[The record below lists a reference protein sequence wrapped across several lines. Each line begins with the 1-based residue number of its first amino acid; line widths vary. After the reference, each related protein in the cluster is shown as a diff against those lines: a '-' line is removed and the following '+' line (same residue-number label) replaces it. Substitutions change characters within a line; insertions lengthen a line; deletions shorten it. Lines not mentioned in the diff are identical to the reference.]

1 SERMAKEYMFKYHL
15 LPAFRR
21 LRLDEITTRHVEAF
35 KAEKLAAKL
44 ANSTVN
50 NMLACLGKTLRYAAD
65 CELLEKLPRIK
76 FLKVC
81 RRPIDFL
88 GFDELDRLVEAAKAD
103 PEALAAILCAADAG
117 LRVGDVRPLEV
128 GAREWGDLSLV
139 AARMT
144 VQRTDYRGYVG
155 SPKGGRFRTLPL
167 TRRLVSALKAARHLR
182 GDAVFSD
189 RNGLRW
195 SRGEADTR
203 LRRAYRK

>member
-1 SERMAKEYMFKYHL
+1 
-15 LPAFRR
+15 
-21 LRLDEITTRHVEAF
+21 
-35 KAEKLAAKL
+35 L

-117 LRVGDVRPLEV
+117 LRVGEVRAL
-128 GAREWGDLSLV
+128 EWGDLDLV

-155 SPKGGRFRTLPL
+155 SPKGGRIRTLPL

-203 LRRAYRK
+203 LRRAYRKAGLRKIGWATLRHPFCSPLAVEGAAGRTCPGA